1 MESLISQFTLLS
13 DHALNDKNFDPST
26 IEDLMKLFEV
36 EAYRSWAA
44 LELES
49 HHETEEAEIALEE
62 ADEQLESAMESAMNE
77 FRRFEQEMER
87 MAEEELNSL
96 EAKAE
101 GAKKMGTLMEKVGV

>member
-49 HHETEEAEIALEE
+49 HQKAEEAEIALKE
-62 ADEQLESAMESAMNE
+62 AEEQLESAMEAAMNE

-101 GAKKMGTLMEKVGV
+101 GARKME